1 MANGRD
7 LVAERAEGV
16 GVCPLQLRSRF
27 PLPIALFCFNRSIGV
42 I

>member
-1 MANGRD
+1 MVGD
-7 LVAERAEGV
+7 LVAEGAEGA
-16 GVCPLQLRSRF
+16 GGRPLQLRSRF